1 MYAVASNLQI
11 GYIPEWLMI
20 EDLEDG
26 DELICL
32 NNAIEEANTT
42 IRRS

>member
-1 MYAVASNLQI
+1 
-11 GYIPEWLMI
+11 MI

-42 IRRS
+42 AEA